1 DQIKSFEESRTLK
14 ATEMA
19 DIMEKSAETGETLD
33 AEQAERYDTL
43 ETEVKAID
51 AHLKRLRAA
60 EAIQAAQ
67 AKAVSPDVA
76 KAGTARVPAMHT
88 MVKSAP
94 KADPGVRFARV
105 VKCLGMAQG
114 NWVGAVEVAKQ
125 VYGERDPGI
134 VNTIKANVTAGSTL
148 TGSWAENLVG
158 DETSA
163 FADFVEFLRPM
174 TILGRFG
181 TAGIPS
187 LRRIPFRVALVGQTN
202 GGAGYWVGEGKP
214 KPLTAMDFS
223 RTTLEPLKVANIA
236 VLTMEVLRDSSPSAE
251 LLVRDQLAAALGA
264 RMDSDFIDPAKS
276 ASAGVSPASILNGIS
291 AIPSGGNT
299 ADAIREDVRSVFA
312 AFIAANN
319 APTSGVC
326 VMSSTTALGLSMLV
340 NALGQPEFPGI
351 TMMGGTF
358 AGLPVITSEFMP
370 TVSGGSYVALVNA
383 QDIYIGDE
391 GGLTVDMSTEA
402 SLQMLDNPTNDTVT
416 PTATTMVS
424 MFQTNSVAFRA
435 ERTIN
440 WARRRA
446 SAVAYLSAVNWGQA

>member
-1 DQIKSFEESRTLK
+1 
-14 ATEMA
+14 
-19 DIMEKSAETGETLD
+19 
-33 AEQAERYDTL
+33 
-43 ETEVKAID
+43 
-51 AHLKRLRAA
+51 
-60 EAIQAAQ
+60 
-67 AKAVSPDVA
+67 
-76 KAGTARVPAMHT
+76 
-88 MVKSAP
+88 
-94 KADPGVRFARV
+94 
-105 VKCLGMAQG
+105 
-114 NWVGAVEVAKQ
+114 
-125 VYGERDPGI
+125 
-134 VNTIKANVTAGSTL
+134 
-148 TGSWAENLVG
+148 
-158 DETSA
+158 
-163 FADFVEFLRPM
+163 
-174 TILGRFG
+174 
-181 TAGIPS
+181 
-187 LRRIPFRVALVGQTN
+187 
-202 GGAGYWVGEGKP
+202 
-214 KPLTAMDFS
+214 
-223 RTTLEPLKVANIA
+223 
-236 VLTMEVLRDSSPSAE
+236 
-251 LLVRDQLAAALGA
+251 VRDQLAAALGA

-291 AIPSGGNT
+291 AIPSTGNT

-319 APTSGVC
+319 APTSGVW